1 MSKIK
6 SENCIVSGHARMW
19 PRALFAPISGTPIL
33 AGLLDFLSKPGIY
46 ILYKGDIP
54 FYIGKAD
61 VLWKRL
67 RTHAR
72 QVEGPYYHFWDFFSA
87 FVVLDKD
94 QREELESILIA
105 AMPTA
110 NSARPHIQKDKM
122 PKPVHDI
129 LISLYDGPK

>member
-1 MSKIK
+1 MTKTK
-6 SENCIVSGHARMW
+6 SEKCIVSGHARMW
-19 PRALFAPISGTPIL
+19 PRALFAPISGTPNR
-33 AGLLDFLSKPGIY
+33 AGSLDFMNQPGIY

-72 QVEGPYYHFWDFFSA
+72 QVEGPRYHFWDFFSA
-87 FVVLDKD
+87 FVVLDKG
-94 QREELESILIA
+94 QRDELESILIA

-110 NSARPHIQKDKM
+110 NSARPNIQKDKM

-129 LISLYDGPK
+129 LIKLYDEPK

>member
-1 MSKIK
+1 MSKTK
-6 SENCIVSGHARMW
+6 SEKCIVSDHARMW
-19 PRALFAPISGTPIL
+19 PRVIFAPISGEPSI
-33 AGLLDFLSKPGIY
+33 AGTLEFLNQPGVY

-87 FVVLDKD
+87 FVVPDKD
-94 QREELESILIA
+94 QRNELESILIA

-110 NSARPHIQKDKM
+110 NSARPKIQKGKM
-122 PKPVHDI
+122 PDSVHDI
-129 LISLYDGPK
+129 LSALYDRPK